1 MTFLAS
7 AFNSLGSP
15 RSQPWHLVL
24 ASSPGLLSLGEVAWQ
39 RHPAWEKMTKESL
52 REKGRKCSPRQAPTP
67 TSSWAGTCLEAAPFL
82 QVHAPPPP
90 HPPNLS
96 SPRNV
101 KPWRTERQGC
111 LPPQSEHSGH
121 SPLPGGTGESG
132 ILQFLRLFSFRRLT
146 PDSSV
151 RPTLGCFYLC

>member
-39 RHPAWEKMTKESL
+39 RHPTWEKMTKESQ
-52 REKGRKCSPRQAPTP
+52 REKGRKCSPRQAPTS
-67 TSSWAGTCLEAAPFL
+67 TSSWAGTCLEAAPFSRSTL
-82 QVHAPPPP
+82 RP
-90 HPPNLS
+90 HPTPQSLQ
-96 SPRNV
+96 PQ
-101 KPWRTERQGC
+101 ERQGLAHRKAGLAC
-111 LPPQSEHSGH
+111 HPRVSTADTPS
-121 SPLPGGTGESG
+121 LPGGTERQES
-132 ILQFLRLFSFRRLT
+132 LQFLRLFSFRRLT